1 MNIRNCRL
9 RAGLTQK
16 ELAEKSGVTA
26 HSICLW
32 ENDLFEPRIS
42 SLAMLAEALGV
53 TLDEIMREEA
63 PLKFS
68 RKRLF
73 DLLDEEGVYN
83 VLRATGMPLSM
94 ADSWQKGA
102 EPEIRTLRKL
112 ANHFNIPIAW
122 FYVKE
127 RQTNDQ
133 RDSV

>member
-9 RAGLTQK
+9 RAGLTQR
-16 ELAEKSGVTA
+16 ELSEKSGVTA

-68 RKRLF
+68 QKRLW
-73 DLLDEEGVYN
+73 DLLDEDGVYN
-83 VLRATGMPLSM
+83 VLRATRLPLSM
-94 ADSWQKGA
+94 ADFWKKGA

-112 ANHFNIPIAW
+112 AKHFDVPIAW
-122 FYVKE
+122 FYVYEKE
-127 RQTNDQ
+127 RETK
-133 RDSV
+133 